1 MSAQRWDLTPAEAI
15 ALQKQLSAQVRCF
28 DDLPPVQTVAGVDIS
43 TSRASDDGFAAI
55 VVMRL
60 PDLEILE
67 IGEARMRLP
76 MPYIPGLLSFR
87 EVPLALAAYET
98 LKTKPDLLIVDGQGR
113 AHPRRFGVACHL
125 GVLLDKPTIGCAK
138 SILVGTHD
146 DLPPE
151 RGSTAPL
158 IHRGEVVGHAVR
170 TKNKV
175 NPVFVSCGH
184 RVSPETAV
192 RWVLECSRG
201 YRLPE
206 PTRQAHMASN
216 AVRLKHLTSGSTG
229 SESGRPPTR

>member
-1 MSAQRWDLTPAEAI
+1 MSDLRWDLSPQEAI
-15 ALQKQLSAQVRCF
+15 ALQRELAARVRCE
-28 DDLPPVQTVAGVDIS
+28 DDFPPPRWIAGVDVS
-43 TSRASDDGFAAI
+43 TSRGAEDGYAAI
-55 VVMRL
+55 VVLRV
-60 PDLEILE
+60 PELEIVDVA
-67 IGEARMRLP
+67 EARMPLP

-87 EVPLALAAYET
+87 EVPVALAAYAR
-98 LKTKPDLLIVDGQGR
+98 LKVEPDLIMVDGQGR
-113 AHPRRFGVACHL
+113 AHPRRFGIACHL

-158 IHRGEVVGHAVR
+158 VHRQEVVGVAVR

-184 RVSPETAV
+184 RISMESAV
-192 RWVLECSRG
+192 RWVLDCARG

-206 PTRQAHMASN
+206 PTRQAHLASN
-216 AVRLKHLTSGSTG
+216 AFRLRCAAAK
-229 SESGRPPTR
+229 PPSDSAAPP